1 MNDPDRASGP
11 EAGSGEEP
19 RPGGKDR
26 TGARRIRV
34 LLWLAVPVLLGWAL
48 RGVPLRE
55 IGRILAGLTLGE
67 AATLL
72 AVNLAFMAV
81 VTGRWVLILGALGER
96 LSGRDLPR
104 LAAARLAG
112 FAVSYLTPGPQFGG
126 EPVQLALARKGT
138 GLAYARGTA
147 SLLIDRSFDLA
158 GNLAFIG
165 LGLWAYG
172 SRSIGT
178 EGSGW
183 GRSFLAA
190 GGILAG
196 LLPLAYLGS
205 VFAGARPLSA
215 LAVRLPRIF
224 SGASGTRLTDF
235 LRAAESEAGAYGRKP
250 LRAAAHLVFSFLA
263 VQGLAAAEL
272 WLTMRFLGSPL
283 GLEGTLLLLA
293 GGKLALYAPV
303 PGGLGALEAV
313 QRVLV
318 TWLGYPPGAALALS
332 AWIRVRDLLFALAG
346 LAAAARGSR
355 PRRSG
360 PRDGT

>member
-1 MNDPDRASGP
+1 MNDADREPSPRAGP
-11 EAGSGEEP
+11 GEEP
-19 RPGGKDR
+19 RP
-26 TGARRIRV
+26 ARKARAGPRWIRAF
-34 LLWLAVPVLLGWAL
+34 LWLAVPVLLGWAL
-48 RGVPLRE
+48 RGVPLGE
-55 IGRILAGLTLGE
+55 VGRILAGLTPGR
-67 AATLL
+67 AAILL
-72 AVNLAFMAV
+72 AVNFAFLSV

-96 LSGRDLPR
+96 LSGRAIPR

-165 LGLWAYG
+165 LGLWAFG
-172 SRSIGT
+172 SRAFGA
-178 EGSGW
+178 EGSGS
-183 GRSFLAA
+183 GRFFLAA

-196 LLPLAYLGS
+196 LLPLVYLGS

-215 LAVRLPRIF
+215 LAARLHRIF
-224 SGASGTRLTDF
+224 SGASGVRLVDF
-235 LRAAESEAGAYGRKP
+235 LRAAESEVGAYGRKP
-250 LRAAAHLVFSFLA
+250 LRAAAHLALSFLA

-272 WLTMRFLGSPL
+272 WLTMRYLGSPL
-283 GLEGTLLLLA
+283 GLDGTLLLLA

-313 QRVLV
+313 QRILV
-318 TWLGYPPGAALALS
+318 TWMGYPPGAALALS

-355 PRRSG
+355 P
-360 PRDGT
+360 PRGRPRAWT